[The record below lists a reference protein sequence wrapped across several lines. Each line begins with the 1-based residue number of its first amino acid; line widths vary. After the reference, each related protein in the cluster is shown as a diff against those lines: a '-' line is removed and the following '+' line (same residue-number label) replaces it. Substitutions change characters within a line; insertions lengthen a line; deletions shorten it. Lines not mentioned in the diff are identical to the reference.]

1 MADTRFSTVG
11 RDIYPGFEIKIC
23 CERDVARLR
32 NDCLNERYRIV
43 LIKTG
48 SAILTNAAASQIVT
62 SPAVLCLN
70 ERDQVELHN
79 TTGMSLDIMY
89 FDPTCFERYVTFE
102 NLEVWKGTL
111 NQDVWFFRPFFERSG
126 AFIGACSVNRYMA
139 ERVGHLIGVA
149 DKELT
154 EQRDSF
160 WPCRSRSYFIELL
173 LLINAIYDEDSSHE
187 KVCYGKMTDEIIEI
201 VDWLHL
207 NYLEKVTMDAVTKQF
222 HTNKTTLNQK
232 FKAVMG
238 TTVTEY
244 VNNIRVQM
252 ACSFLRKTYL
262 PVKEVM
268 ERSGYRDDAHFL
280 RSFKKYVGC
289 PPSEYRNRFEKA

>member
-1 MADTRFSTVG
+1 MADTRFITVG
-11 RDIYPGFEIKIC
+11 RDIYPGFEVKIC
-23 CERDVARLR
+23 CERNADYL
-32 NDCLNERYRIV
+32 NDGCLNERYRIV
-43 LIKTG
+43 LIKAG
-48 SAILTNAAASQIVT
+48 SGIFTNANTSQFVT

-70 ERDQVELHN
+70 ERDRVELHN
-79 TTGMSLDIMY
+79 TTGLKLDIMY
-89 FDPTCFERYVTFE
+89 FEPTCFERYVTFE

-111 NQDVWFFRPFFERSG
+111 NDDAWFFRPFFERSN

-139 ERVGHLIGVA
+139 ERVGQLIA
-149 DKELT
+149 MTDTELT
-154 EQRDSF
+154 GQKDDY

-173 LLINAIYDEDSSHE
+173 LLTNSIYDEDSAHE
-187 KVCYGKMTDEIIEI
+187 KVCYGKMTDEIIAV

-207 NYLEKVTMDAVTKQF
+207 NFLEKITMDAVTRQF

-238 TTVTEY
+238 ITVTEY
-244 VNNIRVQM
+244 INNIRVQI

-262 PVKEVM
+262 PVKEIM
-268 ERSGYRDDAHFL
+268 ERAGYRDDAHFL